1 MTLRVSYKFAALPD
15 AALYEFGGKINTNM
29 TGNAVYPTLP
39 TNATL
44 AMLLTAN
51 DDFKDKTIDASMG
64 GEMATSAKDLARQE
78 DLKFLRRL
86 AGYVQIT
93 ANNMEELLSS
103 GFEARSSNNARAPLE
118 QPSGVKVKNGVAGQ
132 LIARLGDPVKN
143 TNLYEGRASID
154 GGATWL
160 PSVFTGNSRA
170 IIFEG
175 LTAGSTYTI
184 QVRALGGSTGQSD
197 WSDPISHMSM

>member
-1 MTLRVSYKFAALPD
+1 MTLRVSYKFATLPD
-15 AALYEFGGKINTNM
+15 PALYEFGEKINVNM
-29 TGNAVYPTLP
+29 TANAAYPTLP

-51 DDFKDKTIDASMG
+51 DDFKQKTVDASMG
-64 GEMATSAKDLARQE
+64 GEMATTAKDLARQE

-103 GFEARSSNNARAPLE
+103 GFEARSSNNASAPLA
-118 QPSGVKVKNGVAGQ
+118 QPAGVTVKNGVAGQ
-132 LIARLGDPVKN
+132 LIARLGHPVKN

-154 GGATWL
+154 GGTTWL
-160 PSVFTGNSRA
+160 PSVFTGKSRA

-175 LTAGSTYTI
+175 LTAGATYTI